1 MSELSSEPKTIKTP
15 INIEV
20 DTVTIA
26 KFGQTGTGKTSLSN
40 ALFGVNWRTDYA
52 VACTQTVS
60 KYKGK
65 MLPEISQGKDFT
77 WQLCDTPGVGESEY
91 ADEQH
96 FEDI

>member
-1 MSELSSEPKTIKTP
+1 MSDLSSEQKTITP
-15 INIEV
+15 IVNIEV
-20 DTVTIA
+20 HPLTIA
-26 KFGQTGTGKTSLSN
+26 NFGQTGTGKTSLSN

-52 VACTQTVS
+52 VACTQTVT
-60 KYKGK
+60 KYQGK